1 MWLLQVKED
10 VVLIGVALDRS
21 KHLSSGYMF
30 GQDKTIRLL
39 AWLESRKAQGTGVHA
54 RTNKKEKE
62 GLFPKLIKTIRRDA
76 SKASPSD
83 TPL

>member
-1 MWLLQVKED
+1 MNDEGKESGK
-10 VVLIGVALDRS
+10 LGKPRKPRRGARGEQRDR
-21 KHLSSGYMF
+21 
-30 GQDKTIRLL
+30 QTIRLL
-39 AWLESRKAQGTGVHA
+39 AWLESRKAQGRGVHA

>member
-1 MWLLQVKED
+1 MRDIPTLLNA
-10 VVLIGVALDRS
+10 VVSKNGRNLTNPLWKSRQPDR
-21 KHLSSGYMF
+21 
-30 GQDKTIRLL
+30 QTIRLL
-39 AWLESRKAQGTGVHA
+39 AWLESREAQGTEVHA